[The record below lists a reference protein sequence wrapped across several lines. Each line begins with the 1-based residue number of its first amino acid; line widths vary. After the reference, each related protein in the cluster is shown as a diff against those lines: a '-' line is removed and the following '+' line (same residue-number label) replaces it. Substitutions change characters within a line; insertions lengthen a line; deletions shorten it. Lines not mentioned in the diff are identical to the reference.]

1 MGLSAAEIPAKDIR
15 SAGGRS
21 LRRRLLD
28 YLGWGLC
35 TLAFLLLGS
44 AMLWILITV
53 FLRGYKALNFSVLT
67 HVTEGTGGGLLNA
80 IEGTLVLAIG
90 GVVLAVPPGLAAGI
104 YLAEFDTGRLAPT
117 IRFLADVLVGVPSI
131 VIGYFG
137 YVTMVVALGWNL
149 SVAAGSVALAI
160 ISLPY
165 ICRTTEM
172 ALRQVPRALRE
183 AAYALGAG
191 DGRVTM
197 GICVPAALPGILTGV
212 LLALAI
218 SVGETAPLIYT
229 AGWSSYMWTGRL
241 TNEPIGYLTY
251 VIWTFISEP
260 FESAHVLAYAAAFF
274 VTLFV
279 LVISILTRM
288 ALDENA
294 GWRRLKPWERRK
306 A

>member
-1 MGLSAAEIPAKDIR
+1 MGVTAAEIRTASIR
-15 SAGGRS
+15 AGSGRV
-21 LRRRLLD
+21 LRRRLFD
-28 YLGWGLC
+28 YLGWGLS

-44 AMLWILITV
+44 AMMWILVTV
-53 FLRGYKALNFSVLT
+53 FHRGFSALTFNVIT
-67 HVTEGTGGGLLNA
+67 HITEGTGGGLLNA
-80 IEGTLVLAIG
+80 IEGTLVLAFG
-90 GVVLAVPPGLAAGI
+90 GLALAAPLGLAAGI
-104 YLAEFDTGRLAPT
+104 YLAEFDTGRLAPV
-117 IRFLADVLVGVPSI
+117 IRFLVDVLVGVPSI

-137 YVTMVVALGWNL
+137 YVTMVVALGWKF

-197 GICVPAALPGILTGV
+197 GICVPAALPGILTGI

-218 SVGETAPLIYT
+218 SVGETAPLLYT
-229 AGWSSYMWTGRL
+229 AGWSNYLWTGRL

-251 VIWTFISEP
+251 AIWAFITEP
-260 FESAHVLAYAAAFF
+260 FASAHALAYAAALF

-288 ALDENA
+288 VLDENA
-294 GWRRLKPWERRK
+294 GWRRRKPWERRG